1 VHSQLEAAGEMTAVQ
16 ALVAGTGAGPEGAL
30 VSHAQL
36 LRELGQARAEL
47 EDFTHSVSH
56 DLRASLR
63 HVNAY
68 VQIVKEDLG
77 DETPPAI
84 VGHLDRVSQAARQMG
99 LQIDALM
106 ELSRLTQVP
115 LQLGPVEI
123 GPLVGDVRTALAPLL
138 AGRAVEWQLAPDF
151 PALLCDAALL
161 RQVLSHLL
169 SNAVK
174 FTAARAVARI
184 NISWHRTDGG
194 QCALTVADNG
204 AGFNPQYTDKL
215 FHAFQRL
222 HGAREFEG
230 LGMGLA
236 LTRKIVERH
245 GGVVWATGAPDAG
258 CSVSVTLP
266 LA

>member
-1 VHSQLEAAGEMTAVQ
+1 MTPAQAPAV
-16 ALVAGTGAGPEGAL
+16 GTGAGPEGEPL
-30 VSHAQL
+30 SNAQL

-77 DETPPAI
+77 DATPPAI

-106 ELSRLTQVP
+106 ELSRLTRVEV
-115 LQLGPVEI
+115 QLATVEP
-123 GPLVGDVRTALAPLL
+123 GPLVADVLAALAPLL
-138 AGRAVEWQLAPDF
+138 AGRTVEWQVAPDF
-151 PALLCDAALL
+151 PALKADAVLL
-161 RQVLSHLL
+161 RQVLMHLL
-169 SNAVK
+169 SNALK
-174 FTAARAVARI
+174 FSAARAVAEI
-184 NISWHRTDGG
+184 NVSWHMTDGG

-215 FHAFQRL
+215 FRAFQRL

-245 GGVVWATGAPDAG
+245 GGEVEATGAPDAG
-258 CSVSVTLP
+258 CSVSFTLP